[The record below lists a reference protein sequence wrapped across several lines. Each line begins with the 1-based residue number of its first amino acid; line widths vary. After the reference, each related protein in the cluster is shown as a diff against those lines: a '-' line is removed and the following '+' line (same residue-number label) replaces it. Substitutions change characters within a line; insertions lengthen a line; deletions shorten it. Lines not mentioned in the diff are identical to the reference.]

1 VKLNSP
7 KKTTFWVAV
16 AIAAA
21 GWISYAAHLITLY
34 IFRSYTP
41 HLQMISAVLVSI
53 AFVVLCMDLISV
65 GKKNS

>member
-1 VKLNSP
+1 MKLNSP
-7 KKTTFWVAV
+7 KKITFWVAV

-21 GWISYAAHLITLY
+21 GWLSYAAHLITLY

-53 AFVVLCMDLISV
+53 AFVVLCMDLITV
-65 GKKNS
+65 DKKS